1 MKSKNPAHKRLHFL
15 LNIPSLAEALQ
26 SNFFLWRLVVRGA
39 ETNGGFLLVG
49 CGENALV
56 ERRLDNSLYPLTD
69 FVPEIMGGN
78 SDQNEYLSSSRSFP
92 AIKNLSRILL
102 LVCLKVIL
110 VCPQVWLKNG

>member
-1 MKSKNPAHKRLHFL
+1 MKSKNPAHKRLLFL
-15 LNIPSLAEALQ
+15 LNIPSLVKALQ

-39 ETNGGFLLVG
+39 ETNEGFLLVG

-78 SDQNEYLSSSRSFP
+78 SGQNEHLSSSCSFP
-92 AIKNLSRILL
+92 ATKNLAGGGVLTKTLNMDNIL
-102 LVCLKVIL
+102 K
-110 VCPQVWLKNG
+110 